1 MSQIYKGVIWTGVII
16 GVGYALMK
24 MVSPSESEIREVCIL
39 FLESHILQFMH
50 LISMTFEAEL
60 YQVYVTFCLPPAPP
74 HLHTLPAHVPPP
86 SVPLSFQ
93 P

>member
-74 HLHTLPAHVPPP
+74 TYILSPPMCP
-86 SVPLSFQ
+86 RQVCL
-93 P
+93 